1 MVESLLRMIILPHSC
16 RSSLWQCGNETSAVE
31 NFALANYAWHAT
43 NQQASNGCRQGRSC
57 QSFPRQRALS
67 LAPAVVSYGSTDEA
81 TLWRDVCGGK
91 LCAND
96 NFEALLSQFA
106 VAMRQ

>member
-1 MVESLLRMIILPHSC
+1 MVESFVRMIILRHSC

-31 NFALANYAWHAT
+31 TFALANYAWHAT

-81 TLWRDVCGGK
+81 TLVEGRLWWKAFC
-91 LCAND
+91 
-96 NFEALLSQFA
+96 E
-106 VAMRQ
+106 